1 MGSVNLS
8 NSLKLEANSVLE
20 SAIKKGFVV
29 SDSVKN
35 ILRKVDCVEFG
46 VKIDKTSESKVK
58 SKKSNT
64 DNRKKRREAH
74 ENDAEQL
81 SLFCDNGVADIALE
95 LKKENLEVCL
105 VGDEIW
111 VLGEV
116 NLAIKLGKYKNFK
129 FRREGCEATGFR
141 PSWVMHL

>member
-1 MGSVNLS
+1 M
-8 NSLKLEANSVLE
+8 E
-20 SAIKKGFVV
+20 S
-29 SDSVKN
+29 DVKH
-35 ILRKVDCVEFG
+35 
-46 VKIDKTSESKVK
+46 
-58 SKKSNT
+58 KKSNT
-64 DNRKKRREAH
+64 NNRKKQKEVH
-74 ENDAEQL
+74 NNNIEQL
-81 SLFCDNGVADIALE
+81 NLFGDNGVEEIASE
-95 LKKENLEVCL
+95 LNKENLEVCL

>member
-1 MGSVNLS
+1 MAVIHADEKEFNNLVTDGI
-8 NSLKLEANSVLE
+8 VL
-20 SAIKKGFVV
+20 
-29 SDSVKN
+29 
-35 ILRKVDCVEFG
+35 VDFFATWCGPCRMLAPTVE
-46 VKIDKTSESKVK
+46 E
-58 SKKSNT
+58 
-64 DNRKKRREAH
+64 
-74 ENDAEQL
+74 
-81 SLFCDNGVADIALE
+81 IASE